1 VLLVGV
7 VNRFRAEGLLVGG
20 VMTCLLV
27 GALSGSAAAETPG
40 TAIPRDLR
48 LQAERHTQGESGN
61 FVVYGDG
68 VGILDDRLQF
78 RVDEENLKR
87 ALAALDAARFQ
98 GMPDAFGSGKKWLV
112 RRVSLK
118 SGGKAKQVV
127 QILEGEQSGELKAL
141 TDTIFDILEPWAVTG
156 KTAASLDDGLKKIA
170 SGELA
175 PETLHLLVH
184 LKPKSPT
191 AARPGFL
198 FQVEDGAATTQTY
211 GSSGYGDGVTVPLT
225 PEQLKELTSILTAA
239 DVEKLPANLYA
250 EEYSEVVVQVLN
262 HRKSLL
268 ARQFAGLKPETHGE
282 KQLRFDRLFESL
294 RAEANAKP

>member
-1 VLLVGV
+1 V
-7 VNRFRAEGLLVGG
+7 VV
-20 VMTCLLV
+20 TCILAGPLT
-27 GALSGSAAAETPG
+27 GAAAPETP
-40 TAIPRDLR
+40 TTNLRDLR

-68 VGILDDRLQF
+68 VGIWNDRVQF
-78 RVDEENLKR
+78 RVDEESLKR
-87 ALAALDAARFQ
+87 VLEALDAAHFQ
-98 GMPDAFGSGKKWLV
+98 DMPAAFGSGKKWLV

-127 QILEGEQSGELKAL
+127 QILEGEQSAELKAL
-141 TDTIFDILEPWAVTG
+141 TDIIFDVLEPLAVNG
-156 KTAASLDDGLKKIA
+156 KTAANLDDGLTRIA

-175 PETLHLLVH
+175 PETFHLLIH
-184 LKPKSPT
+184 FKPKSPT

-198 FQVEDGAATTQTY
+198 FQLQDGAATLQPY
-211 GSSGYGDGVTVPLT
+211 GNSGYGDGVTVPLA
-225 PEQLKELTSILTAA
+225 PERLKELTSILTSA

-250 EEYSEVVVQVLN
+250 EEYSEVVVEVLN

-282 KQLRFDRLFESL
+282 KQRRFDRLFESL
-294 RAEANAKP
+294 RGVANAER